1 MIYEL
6 SNFLMETSGAF
17 SFFRLVNYITFRS
30 IMAAL
35 TAVIFVFMFSRPFIL
50 HMHRRSFWDQVRETG
65 VRSSFD
71 KSGTPTMGGILF
83 IGAVFSS
90 MIIWGNWR
98 NPLMLCSLA
107 GMIWFGA
114 IGFLDD
120 YSKVHRRSGD
130 KGISERTKLIL
141 QSLFAIMFAWICVGP
156 FAPLG
161 TLATELYVPFY
172 KHPLIDL
179 GPFFYGF
186 FIFIFVIFVSNAVN
200 ITDGLDGLAI
210 TPSLFVLSVLAIFA
224 YVEGNK
230 IYSAYLYYPFLRN
243 AGELTIF
250 AAAFVGA
257 GLGFLWYN
265 AYPAQIFMGDTGSLA
280 IGGTMAVLSAFVGA
294 GLGFLWYNAYPAQIF
309 MGDTGSL
316 AIGGTM
322 AVLSVLLK
330 QEMLFPLLGGLFIAE
345 ALTSQ
350 IQDKIGVQWLG
361 RRIFY
366 RAPLHHD
373 LQHFGIAETKVV
385 IRLWIVSGIL
395 ALIALATL
403 KLR

>member
-1 MIYEL
+1 M
-6 SNFLMETSGAF
+6 
-17 SFFRLVNYITFRS
+17 
-30 IMAAL
+30 
-35 TAVIFVFMFSRPFIL
+35 
-50 HMHRRSFWDQVRETG
+50 
-65 VRSSFD
+65 
-71 KSGTPTMGGILF
+71 
-83 IGAVFSS
+83 IGAVLSS
-90 MIIWGNWR
+90 VVLWGNWH
-98 NPLMLCSLA
+98 NPFLICSLA
-107 GMIWFGA
+107 GMLWFGM

-120 YSKVHRRSGD
+120 YSKVKRGSGD
-130 KGISERTKLIL
+130 RGMSERIKLLL
-141 QSLFAIMFAWICVGP
+141 QGLFGLLFAWVCVGVH
-156 FAPLG
+156 APLG
-161 TLATELYVPFY
+161 ALSTELYAPFY

-179 GPFFYGF
+179 GPFLYGL
-186 FIFIFVIFVSNAVN
+186 FIFLFVIFVSNAVN

-210 TPSLFVLSVLAIFA
+210 TPSLFAVSVLAIFA

-230 IYSAYLYYPFLRN
+230 IYSAYLYYPYLRG

-250 AAAFVGA
+250 SA
-257 GLGFLWYN
+257 
-265 AYPAQIFMGDTGSLA
+265 
-280 IGGTMAVLSAFVGA
+280 AFVGA

-330 QEMLFPLLGGLFIAE
+330 QELLFPLLGGLFIAE

-366 RAPLHHD
+366 RAPLHHN
-373 LQHFGIAETKVV
+373 LQHLGFAETKVV
-385 IRLWIVSGIL
+385 IRLWIVAGIL
-395 ALIALATL
+395 ALISLATL

>member
-6 SNFLMETSGAF
+6 SNLLMETSGAF

-71 KSGTPTMGGILF
+71 KSGTPTMGGILI
-83 IGAVFSS
+83 IGAVLSS

-114 IGFLDD
+114 IGFFDD

-141 QSLFAIMFAWICVGP
+141 QSLFAIGFAWICVGP

-172 KHPLIDL
+172 KHPLVDL
-179 GPFFYGF
+179 GPFVYGF

-230 IYSAYLYYPFLRN
+230 IYSAYLYYPFLRS

-250 AAAFVGA
+250 AA
-257 GLGFLWYN
+257 
-265 AYPAQIFMGDTGSLA
+265 
-280 IGGTMAVLSAFVGA
+280 AFVGA